1 MNDIFYYQSHL
12 FSKLNNFIMNRIDLI
27 KYKYLNQFKGMVT
40 SHLNQG
46 EVMNF
51 FKSVINKDLSSKL
64 INYESKQS
72 N

>member
-1 MNDIFYYQSHL
+1 
-12 FSKLNNFIMNRIDLI
+12 MNRIDLI